1 MFVVDKLNTSLP
13 VFFLQHGL
21 LGTSTNWL
29 TNLVNESFAF
39 ILSDA
44 GFDVWMGN
52 IRGNTYSRNHTH
64 LTPKDKAFWNFT
76 YAHESTCTIH
86 SAC

>member
-1 MFVVDKLNTSLP
+1 MCS
-13 VFFLQHGL
+13 
-21 LGTSTNWL
+21 STNWL

-52 IRGNTYSRNHTH
+52 VRGNTYSRNHTH
-64 LTPKDKAFWNFT
+64 LTVHDKAFWNFT
-76 YAHESTCTIH
+76 
-86 SAC
+86 